1 MNKHNLKKKLL
12 GIATLGLGVAL
23 LSSCTQNFCS
33 DSDKARMLYPYEQG
47 VTVYVSKDKYQQLKE
62 GESTKELIALE
73 ESMKFGGTAVAG
85 KALADN
91 EEIYKYVPFTEADT
105 VYTYTA
111 KKAASL
117 LQGTVLSTA
126 ASKGCA
132 LPSIQYW
139 AAIDD
144 YALKAAITQAAYED
158 SAVTTVSSSYSGIG
172 DFANVPSSF
181 VSGIKIAGATGDEA
195 TDQATVESIASETG
209 VWYINPYLEE
219 DTDGNDAHVIDYDH
233 SLLRRY
239 GYVKFTGLEDELFG
253 HFNAWTAELFKNT
266 TDAGLGMDGCP
277 NEDFVLL
284 YKNNALAKVNS
295 IRTCIATRTGT
306 YGHYGPGRD
315 WQVDI
320 TAKDWGYAW
329 SKGFLEGLLVYPI
342 SWMVDTFAFGM
353 DASLTGW
360 SQLLALVFV
369 TLIVRGLLLA
379 ATFKNTMDQQK
390 MQNLQP
396 QIAKLQEKYPNS
408 NTNQAEKAR
417 LSQEQMALYKRNKI
431 NPMGQI
437 LTLIIQFPVF
447 ICVWSGLE
455 GSAAL
460 SSGSMLNLRL
470 SDTIRET
477 LFNVSGTW
485 YLNSMG
491 WWTALILF
499 LLMAG
504 VQVLA
509 MMLPKLLANA
519 KTKKISKMGKNPA
532 ANEANK
538 QGRIMMIVMLVF
550 TIFMGFMLPAAMGIY
565 WLIGGIISMLQTA
578 ITQAIMSRSAK
589 KRGKI

>member
-33 DSDKARMLYPYEQG
+33 ESDKARMLYPYEQG
-47 VTVYVSKDKYQQLKE
+47 VTVYVDKATFEKLQTDEATKD
-62 GESTKELIALE
+62 LIAE
-73 ESMKFGGTAVAG
+73 EMAMEFGDTAVAG
-85 KALADN
+85 KALAGND
-91 EEIYKYVPFTEADT
+91 EIYKYVPYTEGSAG
-105 VYTYTA
+105 VISYTA

-117 LQGTVLSTA
+117 LQGTILSAA
-126 ASKGCA
+126 ASNGYA
-132 LPSIQYW
+132 LPSVQYW

-144 YALKAAITQAAYED
+144 YALKASITQAAYTSGKISNAYTGIAD
-158 SAVTTVSSSYSGIG
+158 YS
-172 DFANVPSSF
+172 NVPADF
-181 VSGIKIAGATGDEA
+181 VSGIKIANATGDDEK
-195 TDQATVESIASETG
+195 DSATVSAIAEETDTL
-209 VWYINPYLEE
+209 YINPYLEQ
-219 DTDGNDAHVIDYDH
+219 DTDGSSAHVIDYDH

-239 GYVKFTGLEDELFG
+239 GYVKFTGLEEKMYGYLDS
-253 HFNAWTAELFKNT
+253 WTADLYKNT
-266 TDAGLGMDGCP
+266 TDEGLGMDGTP
-277 NEDFVLL
+277 TADFTTL
-284 YKNNALAKVNS
+284 YKNNTLTKVNT

-306 YGHYGPGRD
+306 YGHYGPSRD
-315 WQVDI
+315 WEVNI
-320 TAKDWGYAW
+320 TEKDWGYAW

-369 TLIVRGLLLA
+369 TLIVRLLLMA
-379 ATFKNTMDQQK
+379 ATFKNTLDQQK

-417 LSQEQMALYKRNKI
+417 MSQEQMALYRRNKI
-431 NPMGQI
+431 NPMGQ
-437 LTLIIQFPVF
+437 LLVLIIQFPVF

-477 LFNVSGTW
+477 LFNVSGAW
-485 YLNSMG
+485 YANTTG
-491 WWTALILF
+491 WWTALVLF
-499 LLMAG
+499 VLMAG

-509 MMLPKLLANA
+509 MLLPRWLANS
-519 KTKKISKMGKNPA
+519 KTKKIAKMGKNPA
-532 ANEANK
+532 AMDANK
-538 QGRIMMIVMLVF
+538 QGKIMMGVMLVF

-565 WLIGGIISMLQTA
+565 WLIGGIISMLQTL
-578 ITQAIMSRSAK
+578 ISQMVMNRSAK